1 MSEGSLSVFE
11 HEFWMRRCLALAERG
26 WGKVSP
32 NPMVG
37 AVLVR
42 DGVVL
47 AEGWHDVFGGAHA
60 ERMLFEG
67 WRWADGIK
75 IFRIVFYMCR
85 WSLVRISGRRHLVR
99 I

>member
-1 MSEGSLSVFE
+1 MGQGLLESVSKEVHEG
-11 HEFWMRRCLALAERG
+11 WMRRCVELAKRG
-26 WGKVSP
+26 FGLVSP

-47 AEGWHDVFGGAHA
+47 AEGWHAVFGGPHA

-67 WRWADGIK
+67 FEGQNK
-75 IFRIVFYMCR
+75 N
-85 WSLVRISGRRHLVR
+85 ISDCIL
-99 I
+99 

>member
-1 MSEGSLSVFE
+1 MGDGNLSVLE

-47 AEGWHDVFGGAHA
+47 AEGWHAVFGGAHA

-67 WRWADGIK
+67 LG
-75 IFRIVFYMCR
+75 
-85 WSLVRISGRRHLVR
+85 LGG
-99 I
+99 